1 MSQPADVRALLTSE
15 TNSWG
20 VTFLDRCIRL
30 SGAAQEPLKSGPKV
44 GDEIPGSFYPL
55 NITGADAGKKRCLV

>member
-1 MSQPADVRALLTSE
+1 MNHRAPGGALL
-15 TNSWG
+15 
-20 VTFLDRCIRL
+20 VLAFLAG
-30 SGAAQEPLKSGPKV
+30 STTAADPLKSGPKV